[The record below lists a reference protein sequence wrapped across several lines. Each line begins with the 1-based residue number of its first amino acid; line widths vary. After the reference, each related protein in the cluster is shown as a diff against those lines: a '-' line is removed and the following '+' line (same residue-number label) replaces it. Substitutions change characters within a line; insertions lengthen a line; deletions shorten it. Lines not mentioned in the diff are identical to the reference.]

1 MSLLHTNNKNKVE
14 EACARFKIQDQCV
27 KESEIIFSCPNQ
39 NICDPDDLDLR
50 DELKINTK

>member
-1 MSLLHTNNKNKVE
+1 MSLLHNNNKNKVE

-50 DELKINTK
+50 DEFKINTK